1 MAGGIHIIRFSGNPG
16 DLIALTLVETSNWG
30 GSCEASDALG
40 TLRAPSGTVVGTYD
54 SNTQPQITW
63 PESGTYV
70 IQLSANNLVR
80 IGAYNLSLRRF

>member
-1 MAGGIHIIRFSGNPG
+1 MWRSVLRFPGSAG
-16 DLIALTLVETSNWG
+16 DLIALTLVETTNWG
-30 GSCEASDALG
+30 GSFGASDALG

-70 IQLSANNLVR
+70 IQLNANNLVST
-80 IGAYNLSLRRF
+80 GSFNLSLTCF